1 MSIKSQT
8 YLNIEQLAD
17 FLRHIITNNR
27 HLQSKGLNPAAVQVV
42 GDSGIGKT
50 SMAMQLASELNLELV
65 KLNLAQ
71 IEELGD
77 LVGFPVKQYQMV
89 KDGEQHQGP
98 IWVDEPALHEYTS
111 AGFHFTS
118 NKRMSYCPPEWI
130 ADKQKGGILLI
141 DDWTRGDTRFVQAC
155 MELIDRQTYI
165 SWKLPQDWHII
176 LTANPDN
183 GEYNVNSIDS
193 AQLTRFISVNLKFD
207 VDCWARWAE
216 RAGVDG
222 RCINFLHMH
231 PDLVKGEIN
240 SRSVTNFFNSI
251 SSFDSFESNL
261 PMIQMIGEGSV
272 GQEFASLFVLFINN
286 QLDRLISPKDM
297 LLHRSLDWVHQDLKR
312 SINLGNN
319 YRADIASTLA
329 MRFINYTL
337 HWADE
342 NKVEDGQIK
351 RIQDLV
357 TSDIFT
363 IDLRYNIIKG
373 IFNGNRTK
381 FRNLTMEPA
390 VAKYIL

>member
-50 SMAMQLASELNLELV
+50 SMAMQLAAELNLELV

-342 NKVEDGQIK
+342 SKVEDAQIK